1 MAALARFL
9 AQRLREVQQRAVRGL
24 KNEPAYVAFT
34 CAQLAQVRGE
44 APEVLA
50 RAAAA
55 NARTLL
61 KLPA

>member
-1 MAALARFL
+1 
-9 AQRLREVQQRAVRGL
+9 VPVRGR

-34 CAQLAQVRGE
+34 CAQLAQLRGE
-44 APEVLA
+44 APEELA